1 MTSDAGTPKLP
12 VMPKGGYAENEK
24 LTQDHDSNG
33 WPQIPRNRALRA
45 MRSCLAVHI
54 AGDQHIAST
63 VQYGIDDFNDGPY
76 SICSPAISNI
86 FPRRWYPPSP
96 GANRKPQSPRYTGEY
111 RDGFGNFMTVHAVA
125 NPQQFGVAPN
135 ALNERAP
142 GFGLVYFDK
151 KARKIRLENYPRWAD
166 LSLGKSQAYPG
177 WPITIDQT
185 DNGLNGAKWELRLT
199 SKASGLVRVIDS
211 ATKSPVLTWRTNAP
225 IDRIPVWQAGTYRVT
240 VGSKAFR
247 DIKATARRIT

>member
-1 MTSDAGTPKLP
+1 MAAGS
-12 VMPKGGYAENEK
+12 A
-24 LTQDHDSNG
+24 Q
-33 WPQIPRNRALRA
+33 
-45 MRSCLAVHI
+45 SCVAIISQLSAVHI

-96 GANRKPQSPRYTGEY
+96 GANRKAGSPRYTGEY
-111 RDGFGNFMTVHAVA
+111 KDGFGNFMTVHAVA

-166 LSLGKSQAYPG
+166 LSRGIQKS
-177 WPITIDQT
+177 I
-185 DNGLNGAKWELRLT
+185 
-199 SKASGLVRVIDS
+199 RVGRSRSIRW
-211 ATKSPVLTWRTNAP
+211 TT
-225 IDRIPVWQAGTYRVT
+225 G
-240 VGSKAFR
+240 
-247 DIKATARRIT
+247 